1 MLTKFKWFLTRRN
14 LKFRGGGGGGGA
26 QKKKG
31 THKSTAKEVSLKSP
45 HLVFCTPKLVIAV
58 DRLLLHFVMEIE
70 LEKGGSGFSL

>member
-1 MLTKFKWFLTRRN
+1 MP
-14 LKFRGGGGGGGA
+14 
-26 QKKKG
+26 KKKRDH
-31 THKSTAKEVSLKSP
+31 TKVLLKTSP